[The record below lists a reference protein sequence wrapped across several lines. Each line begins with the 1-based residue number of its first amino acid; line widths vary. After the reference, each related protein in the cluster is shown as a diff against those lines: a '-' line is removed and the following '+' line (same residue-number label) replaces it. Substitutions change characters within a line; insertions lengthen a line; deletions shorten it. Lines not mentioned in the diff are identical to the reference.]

1 MDSQGF
7 HKIFIWN
14 GHFLGDFFRFFT
26 MIFFRKSL
34 DAFWDGGAGEPV
46 FHIIWLGFHKGG
58 YPVYIF
64 FSKYRFEIKNGVEK
78 IKF

>member
-14 GHFLGDFFRFFT
+14 GHFFSDFFRFLT
-26 MIFFRKSL
+26 MVFFRML
-34 DAFWDGGAGEPV
+34 LGAFLTCDAPKTV
-46 FHIIWLGFHKGG
+46 FSIIYRWKHVRG
-58 YPVYIF
+58 YPVHIF
-64 FSKYRFEIKNGVEK
+64 FWKYRFEIKNGVVK